1 MSLSEIGKETVEVV
15 KRGEYLTPAGR
26 TVSIGAEVSRAVAG
40 TVLYRPQD
48 LEQLVASRT
57 TGSGAPQISVTAE
70 STADAAKRLVQDEG
84 TDHVVAL
91 NFASA
96 RHPGGGFLGEA
107 KAQEEDLARRSALY
121 ECLLSQPAYYG
132 ANRAE
137 SSLLYTDHIIY
148 SPDVPFFR
156 DRRFEFLERHF
167 LVSLITAP
175 APNAG
180 AMLPREPKAGPRIR
194 ATLESR
200 AAKVLAVAAEKK
212 HRCLVLG
219 AWGCGAFRNDP
230 RVMADI
236 FARHLAAPAFAGAFD
251 RVIFA
256 IYARGP
262 KDTALSAF
270 QERFP
275 SKEGCQ

>member
-1 MSLSEIGKETVEVV
+1 MSLSEVGKETVEVV
-15 KRGEYLTPAGR
+15 KRGEYRAPSGR
-26 TVSIGAEVSRAVAG
+26 SVSIAAEVSGAVAG
-40 TVLYRPQD
+40 TVLYRPQE
-48 LEQLVASRT
+48 LELLVESRVGGT
-57 TGSGAPQISVTAE
+57 GAPQISVTAE

-84 TDHVVAL
+84 VARVVAL

-96 RHPGGGFLGEA
+96 RHAGGGFLGEA

-121 ECLLSQPAYYG
+121 ECLLSQPVYYG

-156 DRRFEFLERHF
+156 DQRFEFMEKPF

-180 AMLPREPKAGPRIR
+180 ALLPREPKAGPKIR

-200 AAKVLAVAAEKK
+200 AAKVLAVAAAKE

-230 RVMADI
+230 VVMADI
-236 FARHLAAPAFAGAFD
+236 FARHLASPAFAGAFT
-251 RVIFA
+251 RVVFA
-256 IYARGP
+256 IYSRGP
-262 KDTALSAF
+262 RDSSFPAF
-270 QERFP
+270 QARF
-275 SKEGCQ
+275 SKGREA

>member
-15 KRGEYLTPAGR
+15 KRGDYRAPSGLS
-26 TVSIGAEVSRAVAG
+26 VSIASDVSRAVAG
-40 TVLYRPQD
+40 TVLYRPQE
-48 LEQLVASRT
+48 LEQLVGSRVGGPGT
-57 TGSGAPQISVTAE
+57 PQISVTAE

-84 TDHVVAL
+84 VARVVAL

-156 DRRFEFLERHF
+156 DQRLEFMEKPF

-180 AMLPREPKAGPRIR
+180 ALLPREPKAGPKIR
-194 ATLESR
+194 ATLVSR
-200 AAKVLAVAAEKK
+200 AAKVLAVAAAKE

-230 RVMADI
+230 VVMADI
-236 FARHLAAPAFAGAFD
+236 FAFHLASPAFASAFD
-251 RVIFA
+251 RVVFA
-256 IYARGP
+256 IYSRGP
-262 KDTALSAF
+262 KDSCFSAF
-270 QERFP
+270 QARFP
-275 SKEGCQ
+275 MGSKR

>member
-1 MSLSEIGKETVEVV
+1 MSLSEVGKETVEVV
-15 KRGEYLTPAGR
+15 KRGEYQAPSGR
-26 TVSIGAEVSRAVAG
+26 TVSITAQVSGAVAG

-48 LEQLVASRT
+48 LERLVASRVVGT
-57 TGSGAPQISVTAE
+57 GAPRISVTAE
-70 STADAAKRLVQDEG
+70 STADASKRLVQDEG
-84 TDHVVAL
+84 VARVVAL

-148 SPDVPFFR
+148 SPEVPFFR
-156 DRRFEFLERHF
+156 DQRFEFMESSF

-180 AMLPREPKAGPRIR
+180 AMLPREPKAGPRIL

-200 AAKVLAVAAEKK
+200 AAKVLAVAADKN

-230 RVMADI
+230 KVMADI
-236 FARHLAAPAFAGAFD
+236 FARLLDSPSFAGAFD
-251 RVIFA
+251 HVVFA
-256 IYARGP
+256 IYVRGP

-270 QERFP
+270 QERFA
-275 SKEGCQ
+275 SGKGQ